1 VSLRR
6 LVPAVPSGTNRRLI
20 KARLIA
26 VALCAESLIRCHYR
40 ALTIAAPES
49 LRCAERA
56 RGVKNRAEFRSEYTL
71 VNVPKP
77 AQT

>member
-1 VSLRR
+1 
-6 LVPAVPSGTNRRLI
+6 
-20 KARLIA
+20 
-26 VALCAESLIRCHYR
+26 
-40 ALTIAAPES
+40 LTIAAPES